1 MRHPLLFILFFI
13 TLMSCGKSSGG
24 SKSGA
29 QNSDHSEPRREEQT
43 AEGSYRAIMRPM
55 NNSLSGFL
63 PTGATEVDIMNDQVI
78 IKTYL
83 DDDARVTHLQNV
95 HTGSRCPSAQDDLNK
110 DGLIDIKEAYKVVG
124 KILIPLD
131 ADISSLEDGAGI
143 YPLGGAFTYEESTPL
158 SVLQNDVKKR
168 VGEHLNL
175 HGRVVLMHGVNGA
188 TKISETVATT
198 EEMLRQASIPIVCG
212 IIRRK

>member
-1 MRHPLLFILFFI
+1 MRHQLLFILFFI
-13 TLMSCGKSSGG
+13 TLMSCGKNSDG
-24 SKSGA
+24 SKSGT

-43 AEGSYRAIMRPM
+43 AEGTYRAIMRPM

-63 PTGATEVDIMNDQVI
+63 PTGATEVGIMNDQVI

-83 DDDARVTHLQNV
+83 DDDARVTHLQNI

-110 DGLIDIKEAYKVVG
+110 DGLIDIKEAYKVVE

-131 ADISSLEDGAGI
+131 ADISSLEEGAGI

-158 SVLQNDVKKR
+158 LVLQNDVRKR
-168 VGEHLNL
+168 VGENLNFD
-175 HGRVVLMHGVNGA
+175 GRVVLIHGVNGA
-188 TKISETVATT
+188 TKISETVATKG
-198 EEMLRQASIPIVCG
+198 EMLRQASIPIVCG
-212 IIRRK
+212 ILKRR